1 MDRLEYRQRLADLL
15 QQEQS
20 GTRSLLT
27 ELERQQQSLASA
39 QPELIEA
46 STRASQQHIEAL
58 EALEKKRIALAA
70 RLGYSGDNEGMERL
84 IRWCDYDGTLA
95 QQWRKLLETARR
107 CRDCNQVNGTVVDIN
122 LRRVRQALGILRGQ
136 LSEAELYGRSGQTA
150 ADTLSRPLAKV

>member
-1 MDRLEYRQRLADLL
+1 MNRLEYRQRLADLL
-15 QQEQS
+15 QQEQN

-27 ELERQQQSLASA
+27 ELERQQQSLANA

-46 STRASQQHIEAL
+46 SARASHELIQVL
-58 EALEKKRIALAA
+58 EALEKKRISLAA
-70 RLGYSGDNEGMERL
+70 RLGYSGDNDGMEQL

-95 QQWRKLLETARR
+95 QQWRKLLEVARR

-122 LRRVRQALGILRGQ
+122 RRRVRQALGILRGQ

-150 ADTLSRPLAKV
+150 TDTLSRPLAKV